1 MKVKFVS
8 EKENKLLGRSE
19 MEIEIEHADATPSK
33 AALQQYIAKEKKKDA
48 ECVEV
53 LNILTGKGIKMSRSS
68 VNLWNE
74 KKVKDLSKK
83 EEEKKTE

>member
-1 MKVKFVS
+1 MKLKFVS

-19 MEIEIEHADATPSK
+19 IEIEIEHADATPSK
-33 AALQQYIAKEKKKDA
+33 AALQQYIAKEKKKDV

-53 LNILTGKGIKMSRSS
+53 LNILTGKGIKMSKSS